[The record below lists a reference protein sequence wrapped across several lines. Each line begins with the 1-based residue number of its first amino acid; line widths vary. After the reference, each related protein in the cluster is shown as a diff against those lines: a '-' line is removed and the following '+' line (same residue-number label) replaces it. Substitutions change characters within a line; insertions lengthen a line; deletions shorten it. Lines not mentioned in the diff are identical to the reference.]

1 MVLVLLVLTACAGS
15 KTPASSGTAEPM
27 TAEPLSLTPTEE
39 APTPELRSS
48 VVVLS
53 AMPVSTLDPYL
64 MAALHPDGSVVAHLW
79 DTLIWLNDDL
89 ELEPGLAQSW
99 RLINDLTWEV
109 TLRQGITFHNGEP
122 CDAEAVRFSVERART
137 LPGSLETFATDVELE
152 SVEVVDD
159 YTVRFRTHEPV
170 ANLPYYLASLEILPP
185 VYYGERGANE
195 VAAAPVGS
203 GPYQFVEWQADGR
216 LVLKAASNYW
226 AGPPAVDTLIFQ
238 SVADAS
244 QRVAEL
250 AAGRADLVTDLTPDQ
265 AATWDSSLGRLE
277 AIESTRRIFIGMRV
291 EDGTPLTDK
300 RVRQA
305 LNYAIDVP
313 TIVEDS
319 LGGYGQRYGSW
330 VNPPNAN
337 ADLVPW
343 PFDANKARD
352 LLAEAG
358 YAQGFAIT
366 LDTPTGRYHQDQA
379 VAQAIAEQLGQVGV
393 KVKVRAHD
401 WPTYVES
408 YLLPR
413 QMAPL
418 FLLGLNSRGNGL
430 EDTSNLSFSFPFNPT
445 GWQNSEF
452 EQLLQE
458 ARTTFNERHHQA
470 LLNQAQAIAY
480 DEAPW
485 IWLWR
490 QYDFYGVSQGL
501 DWTPRRDGLVYLYKP
516 VTASS
521 ESTE

>member
-1 MVLVLLVLTACAGS
+1 MVVVLLVLTACGGA
-15 KTPASSGTAEPM
+15 KTPVSSNMVGPATTEPPLPAS
-27 TAEPLSLTPTEE
+27 TEE
-39 APTPELRSS
+39 APTPGPRSS
-48 VVVLS
+48 VVVLT
-53 AMPVSTLDPYL
+53 AAPVSTLDPYL
-64 MAALHPDGSVVAHLW
+64 MTTLHPDGSVAAHLW
-79 DTLIWLNDDL
+79 ETLVWLNDDL

-99 RLINDLTWEV
+99 RLINDLTWEA

-122 CDAEAVRFSVERART
+122 CDAESVRFSAERART

-152 SVEVVDD
+152 SVEIVDD
-159 YTVRFRTHEPV
+159 YTVRFRTREPV

-185 VYYGERGANE
+185 VYYGERSANE

-216 LVLKAASNYW
+216 LVLKAVSGYW
-226 AGPPAVDTLIFQ
+226 GGPPAIDTFIFQ
-238 SVADAS
+238 PVADVS

-250 AAGRADLVTDLTPDQ
+250 AAGRADLVTDLTPEQ
-265 AATWDSSLGRLE
+265 AATWDSSLGQLE

-291 EDGTPLTDK
+291 EDGTPLADK

-313 TIVEDS
+313 TIVEDL

-337 ADLVPW
+337 LDLAPW
-343 PFDANKARD
+343 PFEADKARD

-379 VAQAIAEQLGQVGV
+379 VAQAIAGQLSQVGIE
-393 KVKVRAHD
+393 VKVRAHD

-418 FLLGLNSRGNGL
+418 FLLGLSSRGNGL

-458 ARTTFNERHHQA
+458 ARTTFNERQRQA

-490 QYDFYGVSQGL
+490 QYDFYGVSQSL

-516 VTASS
+516 ATVPSG
-521 ESTE
+521 STE